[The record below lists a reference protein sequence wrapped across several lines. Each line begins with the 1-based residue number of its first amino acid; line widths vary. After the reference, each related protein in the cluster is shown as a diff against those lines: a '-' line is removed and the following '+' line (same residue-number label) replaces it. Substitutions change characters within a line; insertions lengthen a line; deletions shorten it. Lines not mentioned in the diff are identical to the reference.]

1 MRKLEIARSTDYEV
15 GLAAVRPELLTEMT
29 ILLERVVLEIEKT
42 ATGNLQRGSRS
53 LEKAR

>member
-15 GLAAVRPELLTEMT
+15 GLAVVPPELLTEMRL
-29 ILLERVVLEIEKT
+29 LLERVVLEIEKT
-42 ATGNLQRGSRS
+42 ATGNLQPGSRS